1 VTRKTIANYRLFAR
15 YFKGLEFPDGHYLT
29 TGVEEARNRIEDD
42 PVLSLSTDLSLG
54 IIGQLTFI
62 GLKKIISSK
71 VGRY

>member
-1 VTRKTIANYRLFAR
+1 
-15 YFKGLEFPDGHYLT
+15 LEFPDGHYLT